1 MIAKL
6 IVKGESRE
14 QVIAK
19 ALRALKEFHIG
30 DVYTTIPFHLNML
43 RNPTFLSGQ
52 YTLDFIDKLVESGYD
67 FAAPPS

>member
-1 MIAKL
+1 
-6 IVKGESRE
+6 VKGESRE

-30 DVYTTIPFHLNML
+30 DIYTTIPFHLNML

-67 FAAPPS
+67 FTAPTS